1 MAKLIF
7 DRMLKHFECD
17 HLPGTDY
24 RLAKPFQELANSL
37 AAELDGPELMAGLR
51 KLLESRDCVLR
62 AASER

>member
-24 RLAKPFQELANSL
+24 RLAKPFQELA
-37 AAELDGPELMAGLR
+37 ARRP
-51 KLLESRDCVLR
+51 
-62 AASER
+62 